1 MRDLTGFTV
10 YLKKRTE
17 NQMQATQT
25 AMFDS
30 RAKSSLVRGTPLTI
44 GKLPRECGEG
54 GEGEGNLLPCRVPS
68 RVELEFSIN

>member
-1 MRDLTGFTV
+1 
-10 YLKKRTE
+10 
-17 NQMQATQT
+17 MQATQT

-44 GKLPRECGEG
+44 GKLPRGC

-68 RVELEFSIN
+68 RVELEFSIT